1 MNRPVFRPA
10 PLALAIAL
18 AIGCPSLRAQSASAL
33 PNAPVPINIAA
44 QPLGQALN
52 DWARQTRI
60 ELIVPPVLV
69 AGKTAPA
76 VAGSLTPRQALDRL
90 LAGSGLF
97 AAPEADAI
105 VVKAAPGAGAEAVL
119 QPVTV
124 TAAAQPSPQ
133 RDGRAAD
140 GYRARAV
147 SSVGVL
153 DSMNLRDVPFSIS
166 VMPRE
171 LIENIQAQSPD
182 DIYKINP
189 STRTIVAQGTGWS
202 PVVGIRGFST
212 YDTAEDGL
220 RRPYNHAAVLEDKER
235 VEVLNGLSGFLYGAA
250 APAGIVNY
258 VYKRPTRERLS
269 SVTVGN
275 YGGGQY
281 YVHGDFGGRLDEAG
295 HAGYRLNVV
304 RQDGKTA
311 IDDQKIDRMLVSG
324 AVDWSL
330 TDKLLLELTAVYNNY
345 KTQSPLAYW
354 NYGIPHGRAPDA
366 SKNWSQPWIRD
377 EFDNTKLMGRLTY
390 QLNDQVTLRGAYS
403 RSLVD
408 RPVQDHTMNS
418 VSAAG
423 YEQIAIHSGRTK
435 NNFDAAQ
442 ALVDVKFGTG
452 TLAHTVTAG
461 YFMYSSKDWG
471 TTYNPNTGWSGPYSL
486 STPTRLQEPVFPR
499 DASSPYV
506 ASKASNKNFVI
517 GDNIKFSERWS
528 ALLGITRSQITTQ
541 DFDPTG
547 LKLQSDYDKSR
558 NSPALSLLFKPV
570 PWLTTYASY
579 IEGLEMGGR
588 APDTA
593 SNSGSVM
600 PPMVS
605 KQKEVGIKADVR
617 GMLLTAAVFD
627 IEKAYEYTDAN
638 NIYTQSG
645 RQNHK
650 GVEFTA
656 TGKLTRRLTLLGGAT
671 LLDAAINGGD
681 YSGKAP
687 VNVAKIVAKL
697 YAEYALAV
705 PGLTATGGIFHT
717 GRQWADED
725 NTDRLP
731 ASTTVDLGV
740 RYTTQASGRPLTL
753 RLSVSNVANK
763 NYWANSHYVGAPR
776 SVAFS
781 AQYQF

>member
-18 AIGCPSLRAQSASAL
+18 AIGCPALHAQGANAL
-33 PNAPVPINIAA
+33 PSDPVSLNIAA

-60 ELIVPPVLV
+60 ELIVPPALV

-76 VAGSLTPRQALDRL
+76 VVGHLAPRQALDRL
-90 LAGSGLF
+90 LMGSGLS
-97 AAPEADAI
+97 AMPDGNAM
-105 VVKAAPGAGAEAVL
+105 VVKTAPAATEAAL

-124 TAAAQPSPQ
+124 TAAAEPSPQ
-133 RDGRAAD
+133 HDGSAAD
-140 GYRARAV
+140 GYRARMI

-153 DSMNLRDVPFSIS
+153 DGIDLRDLPFSIS

-182 DIYKINP
+182 DVYKLNP

-202 PVVGIRGFST
+202 PMVGIRGFNT
-212 YDTAEDGL
+212 YDAAEDGL
-220 RRPYNHAAVLEDKER
+220 RRPYNHAAVMEDKER

-258 VYKRPTRERLS
+258 VYKRPTRERLNS
-269 SVTVGN
+269 ITTGN

-281 YVHGDFGGRLDEAG
+281 YVHGDFGGRIDEAG
-295 HAGYRLNVV
+295 RAGYRLNLVK
-304 RQDGKTA
+304 QDGRTS
-311 IDDQKIDRMLVSG
+311 IDDQKIDRTLVSG
-324 AVDWSL
+324 ALDWNL
-330 TDKLLLELTAVYNNY
+330 TDKLLLEVNAVYNNY
-345 KTQSPLAYW
+345 KTQSPSAYW
-354 NYGIPHGRAPDA
+354 YYGVPHGNAPDA
-366 SKNWSQPWIRD
+366 RKNWSQPWIRD

-390 QLNDQVTLRGAYS
+390 QLNDQVTLRSAYT

-418 VSAAG
+418 VGAAG
-423 YEQIAIHSGRTK
+423 AYEQIAIHSGRTK
-435 NNFDAAQ
+435 NNFEAAQ

-461 YFMYSSKDWG
+461 YFMYSTKDWG

-486 STPTRLQEPVFPR
+486 ATPVRLPEPVFPS
-499 DASSPYV
+499 DTSAPYR
-506 ASKASNKNFVI
+506 SGKASNNNLVI
-517 GDNIKFSERWS
+517 GDNIKFNEQWS
-528 ALLGITRSQITTQ
+528 ALLGVTRSQITTQ
-541 DFDPTG
+541 DFDLAG
-547 LKLQSDYDKSR
+547 ARLQADYDKSR
-558 NSPALSLLFKPV
+558 NSPSLSLLFKPV

-579 IEGLEMGGR
+579 IEGLELGGR

-593 SNSGSVM
+593 GNSGSLM
-600 PPMVS
+600 SPMLS
-605 KQKEVGIKADVR
+605 KQKELGVKADVG
-617 GMLLTAAVFD
+617 GMLLTTAVFD
-627 IEKAYEYTDAN
+627 IEKAYEYTDGN
-638 NIYTQSG
+638 NIYTQNG

-650 GVEFTA
+650 GGEFTA
-656 TGKLTRRLTLLGGAT
+656 TGKLTRELTLLGGVT
-671 LLDAAINGGD
+671 LLDTAIKGGD
-681 YSGKAP
+681 YDGKSP
-687 VNVAKIVAKL
+687 VNVAKVLAKL
-697 YAEYALAV
+697 YAEYELPV
-705 PGLTATGGIFHT
+705 PRLTVTGGIFHT
-717 GRQWADED
+717 GKQWADEA

-731 ASTTVDLGV
+731 AYTTVDLGI
-740 RYTTQASGRPLTL
+740 RYTTRASGRPLTL
-753 RLSVSNVANK
+753 RLYASNIANK
-763 NYWANSHYVGAPR
+763 NYWANSHYIGAPR